1 MNRKSL
7 GCLLELAE
15 TLLVTAVIFL
25 LLQMF
30 VVQPYQVQQTSM
42 ENTLMPDQ
50 YVLVDKLSPN
60 FDAYHRGD
68 IVVFNPPQGW
78 AKDANGTP
86 FVKRVIGIAG
96 DKIDIEA
103 GKVYL
108 NGEILDE
115 PYVFEQ
121 QATDLPGTDTK
132 KSWTVEAGPPV
143 RDGRPPPGLAGF
155 ARLRLDR
162 QVDRDRP
169 CLAPIL
175 ADREFRPDQQ
185 QAHPNPERLSLRGSL
200 KDAMTRT
207 RDLAAPSGGVVAEH
221 GGNGAAE
228 QGATPAGMT
237 REGE

>member
-1 MNRKSL
+1 VNRKSL

-60 FDAYHRGD
+60 FDDYHRGD
-68 IVVFNPPQGW
+68 IIVFNPPQGW

-96 DKIDIEA
+96 DKIDIDA

-115 PYVFEQ
+115 PYIFEQ

-132 KSWTVEAGPPV
+132 KSWTVEADHLFVMGDHRQASQDSRDFGSIARSTVIGRAWLRYWPIENFGPINSKPT
-143 RDGRPPPGLAGF
+143 
-155 ARLRLDR
+155 
-162 QVDRDRP
+162 
-169 CLAPIL
+169 PIPS
-175 ADREFRPDQQ
+175 ASP
-185 QAHPNPERLSLRGSL
+185 S
-200 KDAMTRT
+200 
-207 RDLAAPSGGVVAEH
+207 AAASK
-221 GGNGAAE
+221 
-228 QGATPAGMT
+228 TP
-237 REGE
+237 

>member
-1 MNRKSL
+1 VNRKSL
-7 GCLLELAE
+7 GCLFELLE

-60 FDAYHRGD
+60 FDDYHRGD
-68 IVVFNPPQGW
+68 IIVFNPPEGW

-86 FVKRVIGIAG
+86 FVKRIIGIAG
-96 DKIDIEA
+96 DKVDIEA

-108 NGEILDE
+108 NGKILDE

-132 KSWTVEAGPPV
+132 KSWTIEKDQLFVMGDHRQASQDSRDFGSVSRSAVIGRAWIRYWPIEKFGP
-143 RDGRPPPGLAGF
+143 
-155 ARLRLDR
+155 
-162 QVDRDRP
+162 
-169 CLAPIL
+169 I
-175 ADREFRPDQQ
+175 
-185 QAHPNPERLSLRGSL
+185 PNKP
-200 KDAMTRT
+200 
-207 RDLAAPSGGVVAEH
+207 APSP
-221 GGNGAAE
+221 GASPSA
-228 QGATPAGMT
+228 AASKTP
-237 REGE
+237 